1 LFWPDEP
8 TFENLR
14 SAYVNL
20 ERDTHTHFSICLPNL
35 RDYYHVEAEDAKE
48 MIDI

>member
-1 LFWPDEP
+1 MSPR
-8 TFENLR
+8 LR
-14 SAYVNL
+14 TYGAHTSIWR
-20 ERDTHTHFSICLPNL
+20 ERHTHFSICLPNL